1 MSERAAILEQ
11 VAEAVADGARRKAAA
26 GILGVNLRT
35 LQRWERDLRNDGR
48 AANRF
53 VRTNALSPRERSEV
67 IAVACSPEFRDLSPN
82 QIVPILA
89 ENGRYLA
96 SESTFYR
103 VLRSAGLLRHRSR
116 ARAPERSR
124 PDEFVADRPNQVWS
138 WDITPL
144 RSLVRGVF
152 FRLYLIIDIW
162 DRSVVGWE
170 IHADELGSHAADLL
184 NETCMRADVRA
195 GELVVHQDNG
205 APMISWEFLSAL
217 GSWGRPSYSRPG
229 VCDDNP
235 YSESMFRTLKYRPG
249 YPRAFKTIDDAR
261 AWVAEFVDWY
271 NNHHRHSAIGYVT
284 PMQRRHGRDH
294 DVLDVRRATYAAA
307 HAEHPERWSRKPRK
321 WDRPELVSLNPA
333 HGRRSRQQKA
343 A

>member
-1 MSERAAILEQ
+1 ERQ
-11 VAEAVADGARRKAAA
+11 VTLQHLDEAVAAGARLERACDLL
-26 GILGVNLRT
+26 GIDPRT
-35 LQRWERDLRNDGR
+35 VQRWRAQDVGDDRRAGPLQSPSNRLSDGERARVLEI
-48 AANRF
+48 AN
-53 VRTNALSPRERSEV
+53 A
-67 IAVACSPEFRDLSPN
+67 PEHRDLSPK
-82 QIVPILA
+82 QIVPALA
-89 ENGRYLA
+89 DKGEYVA

-103 VLRSAGLLRHRSR
+103 VLREEQQLEPR
-116 ARAPERSR
+116 ETSR
-124 PDEFVADRPNQVWS
+124 PPAAKPKEHVATGPNQVWS